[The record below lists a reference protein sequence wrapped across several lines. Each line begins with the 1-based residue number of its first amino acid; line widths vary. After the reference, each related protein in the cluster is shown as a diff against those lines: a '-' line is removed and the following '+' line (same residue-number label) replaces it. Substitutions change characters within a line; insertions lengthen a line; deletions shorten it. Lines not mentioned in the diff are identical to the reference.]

1 MRMPP
6 GMQGLCGQLCGT
18 SAELARIGS
27 HRQHNKTNNDNY
39 DQKTSR
45 GNTNNIA
52 AHVKQ
57 LPAFSKEP

>member
-1 MRMPP
+1 MLNFTTMLHALPP
-6 GMQGLCGQLCGT
+6 RH
-18 SAELARIGS
+18 AEDEA
-27 HRQHNKTNNDNY
+27 HRQLSQRIESNNDNY

-57 LPAFSKEP
+57 LPVFSKEP